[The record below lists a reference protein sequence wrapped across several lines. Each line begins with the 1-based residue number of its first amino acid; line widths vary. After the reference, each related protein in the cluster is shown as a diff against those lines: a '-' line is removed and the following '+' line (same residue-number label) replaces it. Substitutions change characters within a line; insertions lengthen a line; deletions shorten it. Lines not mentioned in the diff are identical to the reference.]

1 VAEISIK
8 GARRTEFGKGASRRA
23 RRDGFIPAVIYGHG
37 EKPQHV
43 ALPSREL
50 GVALKTSNVLI
61 DVVLDDH
68 TELTLPK
75 SVSRDPLTGLLE
87 HIDLVIVRRGER
99 VVVSVPVHTEGK
111 YDQDGILEHINNSI
125 EVEVDVTNIP
135 AFLMLSMEGMM
146 AGESKSAA
154 EVVLPEGVKL
164 ISDPKLTVVHLSIKS
179 AEVEEVPVVAA
190 EGDAAAPA
198 AEGDAAAAAPAASA
212 EGDKKDVK
220 KDDKKDDKKDKKK

>member
-8 GARRTEFGKGASRRA
+8 GARRTEFGKGASRRS

-50 GVALKTSNVLI
+50 GIALKTSNVLI

-87 HIDLVIVRRGER
+87 HIDLVIVRRGEK
-99 VVVSVPVHTEGK
+99 VIVSVPVHTEGK
-111 YDQDGILEHINNSI
+111 YDQDGILEHTNNSI
-125 EVEVDVTNIP
+125 EVETDVTNIP
-135 AFLMLSMEGMM
+135 AFLVLSMEGMM
-146 AGESKSAA
+146 AGESKSAS

-164 ISDPKLTVVHLSIKS
+164 ISDPKMTVVHLSVRS
-179 AEVEEVPVVAA
+179 AEVEEAPVVAA
-190 EGDAAAPA
+190 A
-198 AEGDAAAAAPAASA
+198 AEGDAAAAPAEGDAAASA
-212 EGDKKDVK
+212 AAPAGG
-220 KDDKKDDKKDKKK
+220 DDKKDKKK

>member
-179 AEVEEVPVVAA
+179 AEVEEVPVVAD

-198 AEGDAAAAAPAASA
+198 AEGDAAAAAPAASV

-220 KDDKKDDKKDKKK
+220 RDDKKDDKKDKKK

>member
-8 GARRTEFGKGASRRA
+8 GARRTEFGKGASRRS

-50 GVALKTSNVLI
+50 GIALKTSNVLI

-111 YDQDGILEHINNSI
+111 YDQDGILEHTNNSI
-125 EVEVDVTNIP
+125 EVETDVTNIP
-135 AFLMLSMEGMM
+135 AFLLLSMEGMM
-146 AGESKSAA
+146 AGESKSAS

-164 ISDPKLTVVHLSIKS
+164 ISDPKMTVVHLSVRS

-190 EGDAAAPA
+190 ATEGDAAAAP
-198 AEGDAAAAAPAASA
+198 AEGDAAASAAAPA
-212 EGDKKDVK
+212 GG
-220 KDDKKDDKKDKKK
+220 DDKKDKKK

>member
-1 VAEISIK
+1 MAEISIK
-8 GARRTEFGKGASRRA
+8 GARRTEFGKGASRRS

-50 GVALKTSNVLI
+50 GIALKTSNVLI

-111 YDQDGILEHINNSI
+111 YDQDGILEHTNNSI
-125 EVEVDVTNIP
+125 EVETDVTNIP
-135 AFLMLSMEGMM
+135 AFLVLSMEGMM
-146 AGESKSAA
+146 AGESKTAS

-164 ISDPKLTVVHLSIKS
+164 ISDPKMTVVHLSVKS
-179 AEVEEVPVVAA
+179 AEVEEAPVVAAATEGDAAAAPA
-190 EGDAAAPA
+190 EGDAAASAATPA
-198 AEGDAAAAAPAASA
+198 G
-212 EGDKKDVK
+212 G
-220 KDDKKDDKKDKKK
+220 DDKKDKKK

>member
-87 HIDLVIVRRGER
+87 HIDLVIVRRGEK
-99 VVVSVPVHTEGK
+99 VIVSVPVHTEGK
-111 YDQDGILEHINNSI
+111 YDQDGILEHTNNSI
-125 EVEVDVTNIP
+125 EVETDVTNIP
-135 AFLMLSMEGMM
+135 AFLKLSMEGMM

-154 EVVLPEGVKL
+154 DVVLPTGIRL
-164 ISDPKLTVVHLSIKS
+164 ISDPKMTVVHLSVRA
-179 AEVEEVPVVAA
+179 AEEEVVVVAAPA
-190 EGDAAAPA
+190 EGDAAAAP
-198 AEGDAAAAAPAASA
+198 AEGDAAAAAPA
-212 EGDKKDVK
+212 EGA
-220 KDDKKDDKKDKKK
+220 DKKDDKKEKKK

>member
-8 GARRTEFGKGASRRA
+8 GSRRTEFGKGASRRS

-43 ALPSREL
+43 ALPTKEL
-50 GVALKTSNVLI
+50 GVALKSSNVLI

-164 ISDPKLTVVHLSIKS
+164 ISDPKLTVVHLSMKS
-179 AEVEEVPVVAA
+179 AEIEEVAVVAA
-190 EGDAAAPA
+190 PAEGEAVAPAEGEAAAPA
-198 AEGDAAAAAPAASA
+198 ATAD
-212 EGDKKDVK
+212 GDKKDAK

>member
-1 VAEISIK
+1 MAEISIK

-99 VVVSVPVHTEGK
+99 VIVSVPVHTEGK
-111 YDQDGILEHINNSI
+111 YDQDGILEHTNNSI
-125 EVEVDVTNIP
+125 EVETDVTNIP
-135 AFLMLSMEGMM
+135 AFLMLSMEGMV
-146 AGESKSAA
+146 AGESKTAS

-164 ISDPKLTVVHLSIKS
+164 ISDPKMTVVHLSVKS
-179 AEVEEVPVVAA
+179 AEVEEVAVVAAPA
-190 EGDAAAPA
+190 EGDAASAAAP
-198 AEGDAAAAAPAASA
+198 AEGDAAAAAPA
-212 EGDKKDVK
+212 GG
-220 KDDKKDDKKDKKK
+220 DDKKDKKK

>member
-8 GARRTEFGKGASRRA
+8 GARRTEFGKGASRRS

-43 ALPSREL
+43 ALPSREI
-50 GVALKTSNVLI
+50 GIALKTSNVLI

-111 YDQDGILEHINNSI
+111 YDQDGILEHTNNSI
-125 EVEVDVTNIP
+125 EVETDVTNIP
-135 AFLMLSMEGMM
+135 AFLVLSMEGMI
-146 AGESKSAA
+146 AGESKVASD
-154 EVVLPEGVKL
+154 VVLPEGVKL
-164 ISDPKLTVVHLSIKS
+164 ISDPKMTVVHLSVKS
-179 AEVEEVPVVAA
+179 AEVEEVAVVAA
-190 EGDAAAPA
+190 PVEGAAAP
-198 AEGDAAAAAPAASA
+198 AEGDAAAAATA
-212 EGDKKDVK
+212 GG
-220 KDDKKDDKKDKKK
+220 DDKKDKK

>member
-1 VAEISIK
+1 MAEISIK
-8 GARRTEFGKGASRRA
+8 GARRTEFGKGASRRS

-43 ALPSREL
+43 ALPSREI
-50 GVALKTSNVLI
+50 GIALKTSNVLN

-111 YDQDGILEHINNSI
+111 YDQDGILEHTNNSI
-125 EVEVDVTNIP
+125 EVETDVTSIP
-135 AFLMLSMEGMM
+135 AFLMLSMEGMV
-146 AGESKSAA
+146 AGESKFASD
-154 EVVLPEGVKL
+154 VVLPEGVKL
-164 ISDPKLTVVHLSIKS
+164 ISDPKMTVVHLSVKS
-179 AEVEEVPVVAA
+179 AEVEEVAVVAA
-190 EGDAAAPA
+190 P
-198 AEGDAAAAAPAASA
+198 AEGDAAAAAAPA
-212 EGDKKDVK
+212 EGDAAAAAAGGG
-220 KDDKKDDKKDKKK
+220 DDKKDKKK

>member
-1 VAEISIK
+1 MAEISIN
-8 GARRTEFGKGASRRA
+8 GARRTEFGKGASRRS

-50 GVALKTSNVLI
+50 GIALKTSNVLI

-111 YDQDGILEHINNSI
+111 YDQDGILEHTNNSI
-125 EVEVDVTNIP
+125 EVETDVTNIP
-135 AFLMLSMEGMM
+135 AFLMLSMEGMV
-146 AGESKSAA
+146 AGESKAA
-154 EVVLPEGVKL
+154 ADVVLPEGVKL
-164 ISDPKLTVVHLSIKS
+164 ISDPKMIVVHLSVKS
-179 AEVEEVPVVAA
+179 AEVEEVAVVAAPA
-190 EGDAAAPA
+190 EGDATAAATP
-198 AEGDAAAAAPAASA
+198 AEGDAAAAAPA
-212 EGDKKDVK
+212 GG
-220 KDDKKDDKKDKKK
+220 DDKKDKKK

>member
-1 VAEISIK
+1 MAEISIK
-8 GARRTEFGKGASRRA
+8 GSRRTEFGKGASRRA

-43 ALPSREL
+43 ALPTKEL

-111 YDQDGILEHINNSI
+111 YDQDGILEHTNNSI

-135 AFLMLSMEGMM
+135 AFLMLNMEGMM
-146 AGESKSAA
+146 AGESKSAS
-154 EVVLPEGVKL
+154 EVILPEGVKL
-164 ISDPKLTVVHLSIKS
+164 ISDPKMTVVHLSIKS
-179 AEVEEVPVVAA
+179 AEVEEVAAVATPA
-190 EGDAAAPA
+190 EG
-198 AEGDAAAAAPAASA
+198 EAAAAATPAEGEAASAPAASA
-212 EGDKKDVK
+212 EGEKKE
-220 KDDKKDDKKDKKK
+220 DKKDKKK

>member
-1 VAEISIK
+1 MAEISIK
-8 GARRTEFGKGASRRA
+8 GARRTEFGKGASRRS

-50 GVALKTSNVLI
+50 GIALKTSNVLI

-111 YDQDGILEHINNSI
+111 YDQDGILEHTNNSI
-125 EVEVDVTNIP
+125 EVETDVTNIP
-135 AFLMLSMEGMM
+135 AFLILSMEGMV
-146 AGESKSAA
+146 AGESKAA
-154 EVVLPEGVKL
+154 ADVVLPEGVKL
-164 ISDPKLTVVHLSIKS
+164 ISDPKMIVVHLSVKS
-179 AEVEEVPVVAA
+179 AEVEEVAVVAA
-190 EGDAAAPA
+190 P
-198 AEGDAAAAAPAASA
+198 AEGDAAAAAPA
-212 EGDKKDVK
+212 EGDAAAAAPAGG
-220 KDDKKDDKKDKKK
+220 DDKKDKKK